1 MFSGAQIFLFPMSGD
16 FVGPLDGHVAIDLTV
31 SGNGPV
37 PR

>member
-16 FVGPLDGHVAIDLTV
+16 FVGSLDGHNLTV
-31 SGNGPV
+31 SANGPT